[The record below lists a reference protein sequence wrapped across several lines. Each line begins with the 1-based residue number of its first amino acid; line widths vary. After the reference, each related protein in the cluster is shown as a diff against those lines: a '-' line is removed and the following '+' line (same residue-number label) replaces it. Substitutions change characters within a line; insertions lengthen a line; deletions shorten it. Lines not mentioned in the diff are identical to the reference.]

1 MLKINMPLFFLTQ
14 ISSSG
19 QRTEMIQTY
28 TIGRFCLSLTNETF
42 QARSTSVGSRTN
54 SNSSPN
60 AGPAPQP
67 QAANAQEPSDG
78 GTRAVA
84 LTAVT
89 GRTRP
94 PVHPLPGLHHTS
106 LFSEDFQG
114 LSNKSLSYFPEFQ
127 AFHSHRNLP
136 SQPKAPPSPEP
147 QPRASSPTRLTPQ
160 SGHTPRPERGV
171 RPAPSHSTTC
181 LSAPQQSRFWD
192 LL

>member
-1 MLKINMPLFFLTQ
+1 
-14 ISSSG
+14 
-19 QRTEMIQTY
+19 MIQTY

-147 QPRASSPTRLTPQ
+147 QPAPPAPPGSPHSQATLPALNAGSGPRHLTPQ
-160 SGHTPRPERGV
+160 HAFQLLSKAVSGISSEVGPARGAGSGE
-171 RPAPSHSTTC
+171 P
-181 LSAPQQSRFWD
+181 
-192 LL
+192 